1 MQSSVRLDVSEVVKG
16 RLEIKKWAQANK
28 ESINVVNERMTKLGT
43 NAPKQLK
50 KVSAATQI
58 ATKRISR
65 MGMQLQQAGYQVG
78 DFAVQVQGGTNV
90 MVALGQ
96 QGAQLL
102 GIFGAGGA
110 IAGAALAIGT
120 AIVAPLYAA
129 RSEAGKLV
137 DEMEA
142 LDEKIK
148 DLRGNVLPKAYTDT
162 LKEAETLHLQILD
175 AETKVAEQKA
185 RHAKY
190 QEDAVKGSVG
200 LINSLGQVLSAESDL
215 ETLVQKRTDNYE
227 QQSEYLKKVRESQE
241 LLAADERQRL
251 LQEESMLELKLDG
264 ETSVADIKALQLE
277 HAMENYEV
285 DVKRMGLGPAIT
297 AELIAQQRAAFN
309 LANELERASEA
320 DAFRDANLLRM
331 LQFSYKDMGKP
342 LPKPKA
348 PKAAKK
354 DALETLMK
362 SLTLEKEL
370 LTVETNR
377 AAVLRALGEDRSKYS
392 AEAINQ
398 AVTLKAAIEEQT
410 AAQEK
415 QKSVADAVSGA
426 FGDAMMG
433 MIEGTKSV
441 GDAFKSMAS
450 EIIRELYRIFV
461 VKKITGMISSA
472 ITGVPVPTAGGGAA
486 NGGPVSGG
494 RSYLVGER
502 GPEMFTPSMGG
513 GMVTPASQTNAGG
526 VTIVQ
531 NINVSTGVQQTVRAE
546 IRQMMPQ
553 IANSAKGAVL
563 DAKRR
568 GGSYGSAMA

>member
-28 ESINVVNERMTKLGT
+28 EAINVVNERMTKLGT

-241 LLAADERQRL
+241 LLAADERQR
-251 LQEESMLELKLDG
+251 
-264 ETSVADIKALQLE
+264 
-277 HAMENYEV
+277 
-285 DVKRMGLGPAIT
+285 
-297 AELIAQQRAAFN
+297 
-309 LANELERASEA
+309 
-320 DAFRDANLLRM
+320 
-331 LQFSYKDMGKP
+331 
-342 LPKPKA
+342 
-348 PKAAKK
+348 
-354 DALETLMK
+354 
-362 SLTLEKEL
+362 
-370 LTVETNR
+370 
-377 AAVLRALGEDRSKYS
+377 
-392 AEAINQ
+392 
-398 AVTLKAAIEEQT
+398 
-410 AAQEK
+410 
-415 QKSVADAVSGA
+415 
-426 FGDAMMG
+426 
-433 MIEGTKSV
+433 
-441 GDAFKSMAS
+441 
-450 EIIRELYRIFV
+450 
-461 VKKITGMISSA
+461 
-472 ITGVPVPTAGGGAA
+472 
-486 NGGPVSGG
+486 
-494 RSYLVGER
+494 
-502 GPEMFTPSMGG
+502 
-513 GMVTPASQTNAGG
+513 
-526 VTIVQ
+526 
-531 NINVSTGVQQTVRAE
+531 
-546 IRQMMPQ
+546 
-553 IANSAKGAVL
+553 
-563 DAKRR
+563 
-568 GGSYGSAMA
+568 